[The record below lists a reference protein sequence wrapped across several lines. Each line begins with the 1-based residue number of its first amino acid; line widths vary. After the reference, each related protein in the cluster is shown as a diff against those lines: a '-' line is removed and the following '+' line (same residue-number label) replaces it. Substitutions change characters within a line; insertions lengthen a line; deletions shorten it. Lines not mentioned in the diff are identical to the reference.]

1 MLKRCHRNDHFF
13 SAQPRQA
20 ELATAG
26 DIGALLGMIIRLGG
40 GLRRRLRRRLRG
52 RFRGGL
58 GLLRRGGL
66 LGGPGAVPAGLVGL
80 LLEAVPVAG
89 DDVGGALV
97 DGDEGGVEEGHHPAG
112 QLGLLGEGVAGFP
125 RDGLGELLAVGQG
138 GGLHRGGGVDGRV
151 GGGGGEGGVEE
162 RGCSEGDDG
171 FEDIHVFC
179 LSLWVMIL

>member
-1 MLKRCHRNDHFF
+1 
-13 SAQPRQA
+13 
-20 ELATAG
+20 
-26 DIGALLGMIIRLGG
+26 MIIRLGG
-40 GLRRRLRRRLRG
+40 GLGSGLRRRLRRRLRG
-52 RFRGGL
+52 RL

-112 QLGLLGEGVAGFP
+112 QLGLLGERVAGFP

-151 GGGGGEGGVEE
+151 GGEGGGRAEE

-171 FEDIHVFC
+171 FEDMHVFC
-179 LSLWVMIL
+179 LSLWVMILLFVFGRLLTI